1 MSLSLILGLLCPAL
15 SHTDIW
21 RSPQVGGP
29 DLFTYWRKDP
39 RTCQK
44 YETGLAINFVP
55 SSPTTTLSDVVPYQP
70 MPVAEPS
77 LEFSAL
83 ELMLLAC
90 CSQGASL

>member
-55 SSPTTTLSDVVPYQP
+55 SSPTTTLSEWFHTSQCQWRNRPLSFQP
-70 MPVAEPS
+70 
-77 LEFSAL
+77 
-83 ELMLLAC
+83 
-90 CSQGASL
+90 